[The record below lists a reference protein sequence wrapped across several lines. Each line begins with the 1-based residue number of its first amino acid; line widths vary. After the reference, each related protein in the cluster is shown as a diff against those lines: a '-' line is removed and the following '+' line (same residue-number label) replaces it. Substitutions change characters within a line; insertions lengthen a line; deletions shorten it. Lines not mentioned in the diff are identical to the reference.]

1 MPIIHHEYINNN
13 IIGVWKIT
21 ETEDELKGLLPENG
35 HDLQLVKNIS
45 HPRTRVQKLASRAL
59 AQELCTLIKY
69 PYSCV
74 TNNDNGKPSLEDCK
88 LEISISH
95 GENYASAIIGPHNVG
110 IDIQQ
115 YTDQIHAIK
124 NRVFNPDEIELTK
137 GNPMLLIALWG
148 FKETLYKLYSNREL
162 TFKRDIL
169 IKKLN
174 PITQT
179 GETVVGVNGNFTTY
193 TLKYEQIEDH
203 ILTYNL

>member
-21 ETEDELKGLLPENG
+21 ETEEELRALLPQDG
-35 HDLQLVKNIS
+35 QDLKVVNRIS

-59 AQELCTLIKY
+59 AKELCSLIKY

-74 TNNDNGKPSLEDCK
+74 LNNSKGKPSLEDCN

-95 GENYASAIIGPHNVG
+95 GEDYASAIIGPHDVG

-115 YTDQIHAIK
+115 YTDKIHNIK
-124 NRVFNPDEIELTK
+124 NRVFNPDEIELTQ
-137 GNPMLLIALWG
+137 NDPMLLIVLWG

-169 IKKLN
+169 IKSLN
-174 PITQT
+174 TSTKT
-179 GETVVGVNGNFTTY
+179 GTTVVGVDGDFKTY